1 MYFKEQKIQ
10 DKGQRTKDK
19 GLQMNPV
26 SNIQKRS
33 GLKSQK
39 TKDEY
44 KTRRPKEKEMIFG
57 IRAVIE
63 AIDAG
68 KVLDKILLRRDMSST
83 LAKELLKRLMGT
95 TTPVQKVPVEKLN
108 QFTDKNHQGVIAFLS
123 PIDFHRVEDI
133 VPALYEEGK
142 VPFLVVL
149 DGITDMRN
157 FGAIARTCV
166 CAGADA
172 LIIPAKGGVSI
183 NGDAIKTSAGALH
196 HLPVCKVENMQN
208 TLDFLRESGLSLVA
222 ATEHATKNYTAA
234 DLTQPLAIVMGSE
247 DLGIFPE
254 NLKRCNE
261 QVRIPMTS
269 TIESLN
275 VSVAAGVMLYEVVR
289 QRG

>member
-1 MYFKEQKIQ
+1 MYFKDQNKQ
-10 DKGQRTKDK
+10 RNFSPKGESK
-19 GLQMNPV
+19 GT
-26 SNIQKRS
+26 S
-33 GLKSQK
+33 
-39 TKDEY
+39 EY

-172 LIIPAKGGVSI
+172 LIIPARGGVSI

-196 HLPVCKVENMQN
+196 HLPVCKVENLQN
-208 TLDFLRESGLSLVA
+208 TLDYLRESGLSLVA
-222 ATEHATKNYTAA
+222 ATEHATKNYTEA
-234 DLTQPLAIVMGSE
+234 DLRQPLAIVMGSE
-247 DLGIFPE
+247 DVGIFPE

-275 VSVAAGVMLYEVVR
+275 VSVAAGVMLYEEVR
-289 QRG
+289 QRGE